1 MEDTFVDSVRGLH
14 LLFLALGMGSALY
27 LDFRTLIGLNRI
39 VRAQD
44 IAEIERIHR
53 FVSFALAG
61 LWATGLTLI
70 WIRTSFDISQFSPK
84 LWCKLAIVTGMTL
97 NAMVIGSCVLPV
109 MQAQLGQRVIDLKPR
124 ALMPL
129 AVVASVSMF
138 FWINALALGSS
149 KVLKTAS
156 WEVLINWLSLT
167 YVVVMVGGI
176 FMVFFLR
183 TLMLW
188 FEPHPDPFEKLMR
201 EQQMSKAPAY

>member
-44 IAEIERIHR
+44 ITEIERIHR
-53 FVSFALAG
+53 FVSFALIG

-70 WIRTSFDISQFSPK
+70 WIRTSFDLGQFSPK

-97 NAMVIGSCVLPV
+97 NAIVIGSGVLPV
-109 MQAQLGQRVIDLKPR
+109 MQAQLGKRVIDLKLR

-129 AVVASVSMF
+129 AVVASLSMF
-138 FWINALALGSS
+138 FWVNALALGSS
-149 KVLKTAS
+149 QVLKTAS

-167 YVVVMVGGI
+167 YVVVMVGGV
-176 FMVFFLR
+176 FVVFFLR
-183 TLMLW
+183 TVMLW
-188 FEPHPDPFEKLMR
+188 AQPRPDPFEKLIR
-201 EQQMSKAPAY
+201 AQHMSKVPAY